1 MSLFELQWG
10 SLVVLFLLPLVILP
24 WISRNTEKTI
34 VWSPFIPTDPLSG
47 LIEFILKALASLVFL
62 CLVLSLANPYYP
74 EQTVQRLGSGAEI
87 IILVDRSRSMD
98 EPFTSR
104 NKAVAAS
111 RTVGQEDSKRRI
123 ANKYI
128 LEFINKRPDDRFSV
142 ILFSNKALD
151 LLPFTYNRDSV
162 RAVINASSL
171 GKGLSETN
179 IAKALIK
186 AAEMYSK
193 EDYHGSRAVLLI
205 SDGGQKL
212 STEDKSFISGLLQR
226 EKITLYWLYMGDIN
240 GLTNNKSVSGL
251 PNTTPDKKLHDFFET
266 LTTPYIGFEIESLK
280 TFSDTLEKID
290 KEQKEYLI
298 VNEIIPRKSMSAPFL
313 LIAMI
318 ASLILMLSQIYTV
331 WGIRNAK

>member
-1 MSLFELQWG
+1 MFLFELQWG

-24 WISRNTEKTI
+24 WISRNTEQTI

-47 LIEFILKALASLVFL
+47 LIGFILKALASLVFL
-62 CLVLSLANPYYP
+62 CLILSLAKPYYP
-74 EQTVQRLGSGAEI
+74 EQIVQRLGSGAEI

-98 EPFTSR
+98 AAFTSR

-111 RTVGQEDSKRRI
+111 RTVGKEDSKRRI
-123 ANKYI
+123 ANKYL
-128 LEFINKRPDDRFSV
+128 LEFINKRPDERFGV
-142 ILFSNKALD
+142 VLFSNKALD
-151 LLPFTYNRDSV
+151 LLSFTYNHDSV

-193 EDYHGSRAVLLI
+193 EDYYGSRAVLLI
-205 SDGGQKL
+205 SDGGQEL
-212 STEDKSFISGLLQR
+212 STEDKSFISDLLQR
-226 EKITLYWLYMGDIN
+226 EKITLYWLYMGDLN
-240 GLTNNKSVSGL
+240 GLTNNKNVSDL
-251 PNTTPDKKLHDFFET
+251 PNTPDKKLHDFFET

-290 KEQKEYLI
+290 KEQKEALI
-298 VNEIIPRKSMSAPFL
+298 VNETIPQKSMTAPFL
-313 LIAMI
+313 LIAMM

-331 WGIRNAK
+331 WGVRKAN